1 MKVAERNEIIS
12 QTVARL
18 QSIQTVDE
26 YKASKKEI
34 IDLMEKVFVSAIQ
47 VLKTFFDNMLILTP
61 EEQKSESEK
70 VQDDN
75 FLLSP
80 DIMKE
85 FDRLENLPGGAEFSN
100 AFSAEMQEIM
110 SPHLEEFSEQ
120 MGKLMENFMGGLM
133 GGMVDAMGA
142 AFDAGSGEPET
153 PQVKEF
159 VWDYDNP
166 DTLFILYSLYT
177 SGSLSDLEQ
186 NKEFLIENIEMEL
199 RSKMFGL
206 DDFFLPGYEDSWEDD
221 KKKISEIQKLI
232 ERLVPEIEKEFTRI
246 SASNDSAEASVK
258 IKEEMMERIVPAI
271 TELKE
276 QVDLRIVE
284 WDKKRL

>member
-1 MKVAERNEIIS
+1 MTVAERNEIIS
-12 QTVARL
+12 QTVTRL

-47 VLKTFFDNMLILTP
+47 VLKAFFDNMLILTP
-61 EEQKSESEK
+61 EEEKSESEK
-70 VQDDN
+70 IQDEN

-85 FDRLENLPGGAEFSN
+85 FDRLENLPGGQEFSN

-120 MGKLMENFMGGLM
+120 MGKLMENFMGGLI
-133 GGMVDAMGA
+133 GGMADAMGA
-142 AFDAGSGEPET
+142 AFDAGSGEQET

-199 RSKMFGL
+199 RSKMFDL
-206 DDFFLPGYEDSWEDD
+206 DNFFLPGYEDSWEDD

-246 SASNDSAEASVK
+246 SDSTDSAEASGK

-276 QVDLRIVE
+276 QVDMRIVE